1 MIEAILMQCS
11 GKKLRLRES
20 SSLRKTN
27 EPYATRMVRPPKKFR
42 HAHEEKTAV
51 NFYKLQLLP
60 AEIEVCLSLGSIFV
74 QCFDGECL
82 KNIKLKISSGCIRVI
97 DLEKENSKIV
107 MDAGWLEFVKA
118 HDLKVVYFDVFK
130 NLDNGSKIG
139 ITCVRINQHNWNN
152 IKVVVVQF

>member
-1 MIEAILMQCS
+1 M
-11 GKKLRLRES
+11 
-20 SSLRKTN
+20 
-27 EPYATRMVRPPKKFR
+27 P
-42 HAHEEKTAV
+42 EKTAV
-51 NFYKLQLLP
+51 NFYKLQLLL

-82 KNIKLKISSGCIRVI
+82 KNIKLKISGGCIGDI
-97 DLEKENSKIV
+97 DLKKENSKIV

-139 ITCVRINQHNWNN
+139 IICVRINHHQWNN